1 MAKIKRGD
9 KDRLRAAPL
18 VTQLMELGGT
28 EKRRQIIRQNLDELV
43 LGVSPFLRLLLQ
55 KTDDKKLH
63 TQIHLNGMLF
73 TSEIARELATAM
85 RFEEATKLAR
95 EDLYWALNYFSSL
108 LPFEDEKRVDFVIE
122 LVLIH
127 GAEYERLGLSE
138 VSWQAYCLIDPVFE
152 AVEIAAQE
160 LGSDSLDENA
170 MSLILGAEV
179 ILEQVGLRSKLNRI
193 SRIVGQLTIAQNESD
208 RLRKQA
214 REWCLAHWTQ
224 LPAANRSDGL
234 KKQSALP
241 FKSFKVARHVASTL
255 RCPEC
260 LENGNTEVSL
270 INELISNDEGGLYLN
285 FLIRCKNCSLETI
298 VWNRCPSSMLLGFSP
313 GDSKRFLINKLLN
326 VQEYFN
332 YLRSY
337 SLIPLAAD
345 EKISA
350 QCKSIFSSI
359 QEAIPDLIDPE
370 QIKNT
375 NIDIAVIAGM
385 FGPKISPFCH
395 KCSDG
400 FAIVVPEFFIIRLFR
415 FARLLL
421 LSWGIQNGKQ
431 RLRGPAISTEYAKEL
446 YKTLCSEFGGF
457 EMKTI
462 PLKVPR
468 DMTGADLAI
477 LESCLTFVIGHEV
490 AHICHKHLDHSA
502 SLGVSPLG
510 AQVYDSLQDEIA
522 ADKTASRLARVVAE
536 RNYTNPL
543 VQTFAMASI
552 DIFFTVL
559 TLVESKFPPDPQK
572 HPLAHV
578 RRAVLRSYAGAG
590 ITSQAL
596 LFAIGAQQ
604 ALEANA
610 ENQPHKPDLPTTLCG
625 DWQKLEAALESLS
638 RGEEK
643 ECLKRLIPYLICQPT
658 NDEGWQ
664 LLPHILFSES
674 ENKGVVSPRSAIP
687 VSPELTD
694 GTLTINLVQRLTK
707 REMEMN
713 LWVGYVK
720 DLAYRAE
727 KKGGFQALSLDDELR
742 ALRNVLLRLK
752 HKPEPDRGTS
762 PALILLDILEK
773 GLLREFTYF
782 ARFTSF
788 DRPGFAQFRELLLN
802 DPSPVK
808 ELLMSLVVSR
818 SQDDSEA
825 TDLTE

>member
-9 KDRLRAAPL
+9 EDRLRAAPL
-18 VTQLMELGGT
+18 VIQLMEFGGA
-28 EKRRQIIRQNLDELV
+28 EKRRQIIRQNLDELAI
-43 LGVSPFLRLLLQ
+43 GVSPFLRLLLQ

-63 TQIHLNGMLF
+63 TQTHLNGMLF
-73 TSEIARELATAM
+73 TSEIARELATAK
-85 RFEEATKLAR
+85 RFEEAAKLAR
-95 EDLYWALNYFSSL
+95 EDLYWARNYFSSL
-108 LPFEDEKRVDFVIE
+108 PPLEDEERVDFVMK

-160 LGSDSLDENA
+160 LGSDSMGKNA

-179 ILEQVGLRSKLNRI
+179 ILEQVGLRSKLSQVR
-193 SRIVGQLTIAQNESD
+193 RVVGQQAIAQNDFD
-208 RLRKQA
+208 RLREQA
-214 REWCLAHWTQ
+214 RERCLAHWTQ

-234 KKQSALP
+234 NEQSALP

-260 LENGNTEVSL
+260 LECGHSEVSL
-270 INELISNDEGGLYLN
+270 MNELISNDEGRPYLN
-285 FLIRCKNCSLETI
+285 FLMRCKNCSMETI

-313 GDSKRFLINKLLN
+313 GDSKRFLINQLLN
-326 VQEYFN
+326 VREYFN
-332 YLRSY
+332 YLRSC
-337 SLIPLAAD
+337 SPIPLAED

-350 QCKSIFSSI
+350 QCKSLFSSI
-359 QEAIPDLIDPE
+359 QEAIPDFIGHELT
-370 QIKNT
+370 KNT

-385 FGPKISPFCH
+385 FGPQISPFCH
-395 KCSDG
+395 QCSDG
-400 FAIVVPEFFIIRLFR
+400 SAIVVPEFFVIRLFR
-415 FARLLL
+415 FTRLLL
-421 LSWGIQNGKQ
+421 ISWGVSDGSQ
-431 RLRGPAISTEYAKEL
+431 RLRGPAISAEHAKEL
-446 YKTLCSEFGGF
+446 YETLYSEFWGS

-462 PLKVPR
+462 PLSIPE

-477 LESCLTFVIGHEV
+477 LENCLTFMIGHEV
-490 AHICHKHLDHSA
+490 AHIYHGHMGHPA
-502 SLGVSPLG
+502 SMGVSPSG
-510 AQVYDSLQDEIA
+510 AQVYDSPQDEID
-522 ADKTASRLARVVAE
+522 ADQTASRLARVVAE
-536 RNYTNPL
+536 RDYTDPL
-543 VQTFAMASI
+543 VQIFAMAPI

-559 TLVESKFPPDPQK
+559 TLIEAKFPPDPQQ
-572 HPLAHV
+572 HPPAHF
-578 RRAVLRSYAGAG
+578 RRAALRSQVGAG

-610 ENQPHKPDLPTTLCG
+610 ENQPHKPDLPKTLCG
-625 DWQKLEAALESLS
+625 DWQKLEAALGSLS

-643 ECLKRLIPYLICQPT
+643 ECLKRLIPFLICQPS

-664 LLPHILFSES
+664 LVPHILLNDS
-674 ENKGVVSPRSAIP
+674 ENKGVVSPRRAIP
-687 VSPELTD
+687 ASPELTD
-694 GTLTINLVQRLTK
+694 GTLTINLDQRLTR

-713 LWVGYVK
+713 LWIGYVK

-727 KKGGFQALSLDDELR
+727 KKGGFQDLSLDDELR

-752 HKPEPDRGTS
+752 SRLGPDRSTS
-762 PALILLDILEK
+762 PAFILFGILEK
-773 GLLREFTYF
+773 GILREFTYF
-782 ARFTSF
+782 ARFTSL
-788 DRPGFAQFRELLLN
+788 DRPGFAQFRESLLS
-802 DPSPVK
+802 DPSSVR

-818 SQDDSEA
+818 SQTASEA